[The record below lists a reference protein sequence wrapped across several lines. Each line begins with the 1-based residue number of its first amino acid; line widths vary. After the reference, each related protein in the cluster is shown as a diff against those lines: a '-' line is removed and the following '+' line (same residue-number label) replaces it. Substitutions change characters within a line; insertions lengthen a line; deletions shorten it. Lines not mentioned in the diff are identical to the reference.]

1 MGLIKYNYQ
10 YKGYTLPT
18 AYARVQVNT
27 EKREA
32 TFFIG
37 ANRDLAFKQP
47 IEKIKVYG
55 VHFSHDKNPLVEAYE
70 FAKGTYKEPI
80 LNENTKKLEL
90 VEKQRYFFDWIN
102 DIVK

>member
-27 EKREA
+27 ETQEA

-37 ANRDLAFKQP
+37 ASRDLAFKEP
-47 IEKIKVYG
+47 IEKIKIYG
-55 VHFSHDKNPLVEAYE
+55 IPFSHERNPLVEAYE
-70 FAKGTYKEPI
+70 FAKGTYKSTEI
-80 LNENTKKLEL
+80 NEIGKYEI
-90 VEKQRYFFDWIN
+90 VEKRRYFFDWKD
-102 DIVK
+102 DIKQ